1 MTGEPFVLGAD
12 QLCKAV
18 ETVLTEKVP
27 VLLELL
33 ERGDLGVIKTWQQLP
48 TIEALSAAQFP
59 AAAITSPGLSG
70 TPIYSRASNSW
81 TATWRIAV
89 GVYDRGKDHA
99 ETAAHVR
106 DWCAIF
112 RTVLLLNKRL
122 GGIAKNLTW
131 VGEEYARIPRKEQAR
146 TIGAGAVAVDVT
158 VDNVA
163 DFDGLTEQNLPLVL
177 STNPTLT
184 VQPPGYGQNEE

>member
-1 MTGEPFVLGAD
+1 MLGAD
-12 QLCKAV
+12 QLCRATEAV
-18 ETVLTEKVP
+18 LSAQVPALLT
-27 VLLELL
+27 LLV
-33 ERGDLGVIKTWQQLP
+33 RTDLGRIRTWQQLP
-48 TIEALSAAQFP
+48 TIEALSSAQFP

-70 TPIYSRASNSW
+70 TPIYSRSSNSW

-89 GVYDRGKDHA
+89 GVYARGKDHA

-106 DWCAIF
+106 DWCAVF
-112 RTVLLLNKRL
+112 RTVLLMNKRL
-122 GGIAKNLTW
+122 GGVAKSLTW

-146 TIGAGAVAVDVT
+146 TFGAGAVAVDVT

-163 DFDGLTEQNLPLVL
+163 DFDGLGNQQRPLVL
-177 STNPTLT
+177 STHPTLT